1 MTYEEEKLYKLW
13 LEKEKSY
20 DFTLKSNEYSW
31 LTAYE
36 RQIRINNIDTIK
48 IMLQEGQEESNT
60 IEDLMENDY
69 SDYVKYKTVKEAKEA
84 SFLFP

>member
-1 MTYEEEKLYKLW
+1 MTYAEEQSYKLW
-13 LEKEKSY
+13 LEKEKGY
-20 DFTLKSNEYSW
+20 NFTLKSNEYSW

-36 RQIRINNIDTIK
+36 RLIRFNNIDTIN

-69 SDYVKYKTVKEAKEA
+69 NDYLNYIK
-84 SFLFP
+84 SNN